1 MDPRNLPRVKIPDD
15 LTIDEIK
22 CIDTDELLVMS
33 KRMRRAVIDDDR

>member
-22 CIDTDELLVMS
+22 RINTDELLMMS
-33 KRMRRAVIDDDR
+33 RKMRRAVIDDDR

>member
-1 MDPRNLPRVKIPDD
+1 MGTRKLPRVKIPDD

-33 KRMRRAVIDDDR
+33 RRMRRAVIDDDR